1 MRTGFFRDLRGVS
14 AFRQVRDSGTQTPSV
29 NTASLLQRP
38 IGDTAQPSPDPPP
51 STQRLLK
58 TGPTEAQ
65 ASSGHLLPEGHLP
78 VRVASLLW
86 AGLLGAEMG
95 ASQAGG
101 LRGR

>member
-1 MRTGFFRDLRGVS
+1 MRTGFF
-14 AFRQVRDSGTQTPSV
+14 RDSGTQTPSV

-101 LRGR
+101 LRGG

>member
-1 MRTGFFRDLRGVS
+1 MRIRFSRDLGGVS

-38 IGDTAQPSPDPPP
+38 IRDTTEPSPDPPP

-65 ASSGHLLPEGHLP
+65 ASSGHLPPEGHLP

-95 ASQAGG
+95 APRAGG
-101 LRGR
+101 LRGG